1 MTLEFELPDGTEKE
15 LTYTYKELGLFD
27 MGGHESGGVFQ
38 CGEEQL
44 YDSDAF
50 GLYRLESGTPTEESI
65 LVVQVKTLTADP
77 TAFREEYEADPV
89 PAVRGEGV
97 HS

>member
-1 MTLEFELPDGTEKE
+1 
-15 LTYTYKELGLFD
+15 
-27 MGGHESGGVFQ
+27 MGGQESQPVFQ

-65 LVVQVKTLTADP
+65 LVV
-77 TAFREEYEADPV
+77 R
-89 PAVRGEGV
+89 
-97 HS
+97 